1 MSDTRRDQL
10 TEFIE
15 REFIGPDPIHWPGMT
30 TTDGQEILKSDPP
43 RTRYIAGVLFPR
55 ESKEDHMESEEEEEL
70 PEVEQNPQE
79 DAGVLPT
86 AASEKTNRDFL
97 EAAEELINRSNDYR
111 QSAISITVA
120 IKSQDQ
126 IRVLV
131 TAGSYKTLTIK
142 DPNGKAPVYDE
153 VVQQLEYKN
162 FVGMT

>member
-10 TEFIE
+10 IEFIE
-15 REFIGPDPIHWPGMT
+15 KEFIGPDPIDWPGMKT
-30 TTDGQEILKSDPP
+30 LDGQEILKSDPP

-55 ESKEDHMESEEEEEL
+55 ETKDDHVEGGEEEEL
-70 PEVEQNPQE
+70 PEAAQETQE
-79 DAGVLPT
+79 DAGILPT

-131 TAGSYKTLTIK
+131 TAALDDS
-142 DPNGKAPVYDE
+142 
-153 VVQQLEYKN
+153 
-162 FVGMT
+162 